1 MNKQTQ
7 IRIAIVLMGLLLI
20 VSAFF
25 KEDVQVKPE
34 IGTIMT
40 GWAIFMSIWI
50 KNKYVRVSVLIL
62 AVFVIAYRYFA

>member
-7 IRIAIVLMGLLLI
+7 KRIAIVLVGLLLI
-20 VSAFF
+20 VAAFF

-40 GWAIFMSIWI
+40 GWAIFMFIWI

>member
-7 IRIAIVLMGLLLI
+7 KRIAIVLVGLLLI